1 MSTNFSLTV
10 IKIASPIY
18 RLLNNSPF
26 LSLENTS
33 EGDADMYG
41 S

>member
-26 LSLENTS
+26 LSLKNTPD
-33 EGDADMYG
+33 GDVDMYP